1 MNTAFESWQFW
12 AVLSA
17 VFAALTAIFAK
28 VGIEN
33 INSDF
38 ATLIRTVVILLVLAG
53 IVTATGQA
61 QALGTI
67 STKTYTFL
75 ILSGLATGAS
85 WLCYFRALKI
95 GNAAQVAP
103 IDKLSVVLV
112 AVFGAIFL
120 GERLGPANWLGVALI
135 AAGADWNDIDTLAV
149 AIDGGHGQ
157 LFVQRF
163 AKEPMKPL
171 SDLASL
177 IPDDAARLVS
187 DDRVVGNAAATLVGA
202 RGRGQA
208 IAAGLDA
215 ARVVDLPAS
224 LRALAAVPI
233 YGRAP
238 DAKPMA

>member
-1 MNTAFESWQFW
+1 MRTL
-12 AVLSA
+12 V
-17 VFAALTAIFAK
+17 
-28 VGIEN
+28 IE
-33 INSDF
+33 
-38 ATLIRTVVILLVLAG
+38 
-53 IVTATGQA
+53 TATGA
-61 QALGTI
+61 CSVALIEHGAVIAHAHEEVGRGHAERLIPMIAALPDKGRAAEILVDCGPGSFTGVRVGLAAARALG
-67 STKTYTFL
+67 
-75 ILSGLATGAS
+75 LAWGAEVRGYS
-85 WLCYFRALKI
+85 SL
-95 GNAAQVAP
+95 
-103 IDKLSVVLV
+103 
-112 AVFGAIFL
+112 
-120 GERLGPANWLGVALI
+120 ALI

>member
-1 MNTAFESWQFW
+1 MRTL
-12 AVLSA
+12 V
-17 VFAALTAIFAK
+17 
-28 VGIEN
+28 IE
-33 INSDF
+33 
-38 ATLIRTVVILLVLAG
+38 
-53 IVTATGQA
+53 TATGACSVALIEQGA
-61 QALGTI
+61 VIAHAHEEVGRGHAERLIPMIAALPDKGRAAEILVDCGPGSFTGVRVGLAAARALG
-67 STKTYTFL
+67 
-75 ILSGLATGAS
+75 LAWGAEVRGYS
-85 WLCYFRALKI
+85 SL
-95 GNAAQVAP
+95 
-103 IDKLSVVLV
+103 
-112 AVFGAIFL
+112 
-120 GERLGPANWLGVALI
+120 ALI
-135 AAGADWNDIDTLAV
+135 AAGADWNDVDSLAV

-215 ARVVDLPAS
+215 ARVVDLPAG